1 MGLTFG
7 QTHPRPRRVGRRV
20 AIPAAVAFTV
30 LGSAGAVAAATGAPL
45 PRPVRAAAY
54 GIGLPVDSPAVA
66 DVRSTETR
74 VRRDLAGADHSQL
87 AGEVE
92 TLRTRLAHVEDDKRV
107 RVQREAQPLI
117 EKANRVL
124 ERDKEPQGGGRGPAA
139 RQSGTNQSVG
149 QDGENSTP
157 DRAAFTGEKGNEP
170 GGVEG
175 APGSDGARKSD
186 RRAPGSGPS
195 GSPRQSGGP
204 SNPGPSGGASGSGS
218 SESASSARALSVSGQ
233 PATAQ
238 TPPVDGHGG
247 GGCDGRDQAC
257 GKPEVP
263 SGQGLDGGDRRA

>member
-1 MGLTFG
+1 MTRLVTDDELLGALAVALAPAPAEPSELSILRLRGAALGLTFG
-7 QTHPRPRRVGRRV
+7 QTDPRPRRVGRRV

-66 DVRSTETR
+66 DVRATETR

-139 RQSGTNQSVG
+139 RQS
-149 QDGENSTP
+149 
-157 DRAAFTGEKGNEP
+157 
-170 GGVEG
+170 
-175 APGSDGARKSD
+175 
-186 RRAPGSGPS
+186 
-195 GSPRQSGGP
+195 
-204 SNPGPSGGASGSGS
+204 
-218 SESASSARALSVSGQ
+218 
-233 PATAQ
+233 
-238 TPPVDGHGG
+238 
-247 GGCDGRDQAC
+247 
-257 GKPEVP
+257 
-263 SGQGLDGGDRRA
+263 QG